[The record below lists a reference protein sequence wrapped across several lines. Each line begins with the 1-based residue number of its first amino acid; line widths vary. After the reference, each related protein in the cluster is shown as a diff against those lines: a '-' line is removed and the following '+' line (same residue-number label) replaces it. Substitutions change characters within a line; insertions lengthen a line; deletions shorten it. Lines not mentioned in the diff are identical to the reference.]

1 MEFSRAFPF
10 SRGSSQHMDQIQV
23 SRIAGGFF
31 TSWAIRDA
39 QYHKCGMHTGFWRL
53 STKKGVDYPSSNFF
67 ILICYCSVTRSC
79 STLCNPMDSST
90 PGFPVH
96 HHLPE
101 FAQTHVHRVGD
112 AIQPSHPVITF
123 SSCLQSFPASGSFPM
138 SRLVESGGQSI
149 GASVSASVLPMNI
162 QGWFP
167 LGLTGLISLLSKGL
181 QNYSSKASVLQHS
194 AFFIIQLSHSYMS
207 TEKTIALTI

>member
-10 SRGSSQHMDQIQV
+10 SRGSSQHRDQIQV

-31 TSWAIRDA
+31 TSWATRDTR
-39 QYHKCGMHTGFWRL
+39 YHKCGMHTGFWRL

-79 STLCNPMDSST
+79 TTLCNPMDSST

-138 SRLVESGGQSI
+138 SWLVESDGQTI
-149 GASVSASVLPMNI
+149 GASASASVLPMSI

-167 LGLTGLISLLSKGL
+167 LGLTGLISLMSKGL
-181 QNYSSKASVLQHS
+181 SRVFSNTTVQSHQ
-194 AFFIIQLSHSYMS
+194 FFHMDYML
-207 TEKTIALTI
+207 I